1 MIRRHMGVIRGGC
14 LKWVG
19 TRSDAPQQD
28 PSRSGSD
35 VEDGLQEDKVGAGGA
50 GWEAL
55 AWAKGM
61 MLRTWTQTEKEKVC
75 LSSQSTGTAEAGR
88 HPAS

>member
-1 MIRRHMGVIRGGC
+1 M
-14 LKWVG
+14 KWVG

-28 PSRSGSD
+28 PFCSSSD
-35 VEDGLQEDKVGAGGA
+35 VEDGLQEDKSGDGGA

-61 MLRTWTQTEKEKVC
+61 MLRTWMQTEKENVY